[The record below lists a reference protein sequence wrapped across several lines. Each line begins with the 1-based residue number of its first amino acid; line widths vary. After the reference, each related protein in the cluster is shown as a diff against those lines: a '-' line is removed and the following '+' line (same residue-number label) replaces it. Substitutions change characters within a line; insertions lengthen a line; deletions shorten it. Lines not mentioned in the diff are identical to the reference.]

1 MQHASV
7 GAYLLRGR
15 EVYPDAGGVALL
27 HSSVSFDLTVTALY
41 TPLVSGGRVV
51 LDDLTEATTAR
62 PTFMKVT
69 PSHLALLEALPA
81 EVSPSG
87 TLVTGGEALT
97 GEVIRSWRAA
107 HPDVA
112 LVNAYG

>member
-51 LDDLTEATTAR
+51 LGDLDERT
-62 PTFMKVT
+62 PPSTFMKVT